1 MSNLIYP
8 ARSAGGA
15 EGYQVE
21 NSIVVDSTKNFVRTM
36 GLATNS
42 LDWCVSMWI
51 KRSAINGTIQQLVRG
66 YYSSTIYSLVTIYND
81 EALYAVDV
89 SHNNVYN
96 WMYSVKKQRDPAKWI
111 HVLYHHDSVNQFVGF
126 YVDGVLDVQGGVLG
140 GGAET
145 RYDMCLINQG
155 TFLNYLLY
163 SCDMYAAEVV
173 LLDGLVLPPE
183 SFGEWHPDN
192 DKVWRP
198 IDVSGLDYS
207 GANSCHLD
215 FKDATSATTLGYD
228 VSGNDNHWTPTNIAV
243 EDQSTDTPSNNC
255 CTLNS
260 IEKPETRSLTNGNRT
275 GASTSG
281 WYVARGTTQLPETG
295 KWYFEFELTG
305 SGAADC
311 GIGVQ
316 TIDDTV
322 STWIGAAGAG
332 YGYNNTG
339 IYIDGAL
346 TTVDDTTF
354 VVGDILQCFVDM
366 DTGDLWFG
374 FNNYWVNGGDPVA
387 GTGANVTGITSEHF
401 FCTNGNGTTAIGT
414 ARFNPDEFSYTPPT
428 GGKALTSKNLPYVA
442 IKNSQ
447 EYFDINLYTGN
458 ATARTIETTNKADHV
473 VIKNRDQADEWKVL
487 DSVRGAT
494 KELSWDSTN
503 IESTDANGLTS
514 FGVETGF
521 DLGTGAAGYNDSGE
535 GFVSYNWTKGAIPGF
550 DIVEY
555 AGDGL
560 AGHNIPHTLGVVP
573 EMFMVKAV
581 DRVASWYV
589 YNKTVGATS
598 SLVLDSPA
606 AAISNIAWFNNTEPT
621 SVQFTLGT
629 AVSLNSSIS
638 NYVAYLWSSVPG
650 FSKVFSYTGNGLA
663 DGPFVHMGFKPR
675 FVMVKAVTQAL
686 SWWVTDWERGS
697 SGGTG
702 AERANPVGDSLVA
715 DGTGAEGSYS
725 TSQDYLSNGWKLR
738 WTSTSNN
745 QSGVEYIGIAFA
757 EYPFKLTGGGA

>member
-1 MSNLIYP
+1 LSNLIYP

-21 NSIVVDSTKNFVRTM
+21 NSINCNMLGCLQRAF
-36 GLATNS
+36 
-42 LDWCVSMWI
+42 LDGGTEAYTISCWI
-51 KRSAINGTIQQLVRG
+51 KRG
-66 YYSSTIYSLVTIYND
+66 LVTGLDGIISTYSIGTRVGSSSEWWNEHEITSNGIIMTYIRIGGSIVYQGNTPGTYND
-81 EALYAVDV
+81 PSAWINIVISY
-89 SHNNVYN
+89 
-96 WMYSVKKQRDPAKWI
+96 DPDGSGESYI
-111 HVLYHHDSVNQFVGF
+111 
-126 YVDGVLDVQGGVLG
+126 YVDGVLQDTSVAHGYNAMTSAGTKYICGLRSRLFTMS
-140 GGAET
+140 GA
-145 RYDMCLINQG
+145 Y
-155 TFLNYLLY
+155 
-163 SCDMYAAEVV
+163 YAEYAHIEGQI
-173 LLDGLVLPPE
+173 LTPE

-207 GANSCHLD
+207 GVNSFHLD
-215 FKDATSATTLGYD
+215 FKDATSSTTLGYD
-228 VSGNDNHWTPTNIAV
+228 VSGNDNHFTPYLTITT
-243 EDQSTDTPSNNC
+243 DMQSTDTPSNNV

-260 IEKPETRSLTNGNRT
+260 VDAGSGTLSGGNLSVT
-275 GASTSG
+275 
-281 WYVARGTTQLPETG
+281 GTTDRVGTISVDNLKFAWIVNVTTG
-295 KWYFEFELTG
+295 GSFGVMDTDSGTEYLADDAAGEVVEFEL
-305 SGAADC
+305 D
-311 GIGVQ
+311 
-316 TIDDTV
+316 V
-322 STWIGAAGAG
+322 S
-332 YGYNNTG
+332 
-339 IYIDGAL
+339 
-346 TTVDDTTF
+346 
-354 VVGDILQCFVDM
+354 
-366 DTGDLWFG
+366 
-374 FNNYWVNGGDPVA
+374 A
-387 GTGANVTGITSEHF
+387 GTLNKIVDGGVSEVVAS
-401 FCTNGNGTTAIGT
+401 GMPVGT
-414 ARFNPDEFSYTPPT
+414 YTPLVKAACVCEFDITPT
-428 GGKALTSKNLPYVA
+428 DGTFKALTSKNLPDVA

-458 ATARTIETTNKADHV
+458 ATARTIDTTNKADHV

-715 DGTGAEGSYS
+715 DGTGAEGSYN